1 MSQAPGPGRRA
12 AVTLE
17 AVAKHVQVSRATVSL
32 VLRGSPLVAAATR
45 ERVQAAMAEL
55 GYIYNRG
62 AAKLRASSSKVI
74 GVLIADL
81 GNPFFGE
88 MTAGVDNALSDA
100 DWAVFLTNTG
110 ESVAKQDIVL
120 RRMREHGVD
129 GVIVCPAAGS
139 DERLIHQLAD
149 WGLPCVQASRYV
161 SLDGSDCVTTDYAR
175 GMHDATRHL
184 IGLGHRRIALIG
196 GDRQHSATTARCEGY
211 REAMRHAGLEERFVG
226 VATTRSAGADAL
238 NQLLDANEPPT
249 AAVCY
254 NDFVAHGA
262 ITALADRGMLAGRDF
277 ALVGFDDMNEASFC
291 RPSLTTIKTRP
302 YEIGERAGQMLLAR
316 MANPDRPFDRVVF
329 PAELVVRESCGAAL
343 GGSLGAGTALGA
355 DRANAHNAVRQHV
368 GA

>member
-1 MSQAPGPGRRA
+1 MNQAPGPGRRA

-17 AVAKHVQVSRATVSL
+17 AVARHVQVSRATVSL

-55 GYIYNRG
+55 GYVYNRG

-110 ESVAKQDIVL
+110 ESVAKQDSVL

-139 DERLIHQLAD
+139 DEGLIRQLAD

-161 SLDGSDCVTTDYAR
+161 SLDGSDCVTTDYER
-175 GMHDATRHL
+175 GMRDATDHL

-196 GDRQHSATTARCEGY
+196 GDRQHSATTARREGFSA
-211 REAMRHAGLEERFVG
+211 AMRQAGLREDLIVRC
-226 VATTRSAGADAL
+226 ATTRRAGADAIGE
-238 NQLLDANEPPT
+238 LLALAEPPT

-254 NDFVAHGA
+254 NDYVAHGA
-262 ITALADRGMLAGRDF
+262 ITALVDRGLHAGRDF

-291 RPSLTTIKTRP
+291 RPALTTVKTRP
-302 YEIGERAGQMLLAR
+302 YEIGERAVQMLLAR
-316 MANPDRPFDRVVF
+316 MAQPERPFDRVVF
-329 PAELVVRESCGAAL
+329 PAELVVRASCGAAL
-343 GGSLGAGTALGA
+343 GAGEAS
-355 DRANAHNAVRQHV
+355 AHNAGRQPV

>member
-1 MSQAPGPGRRA
+1 MSQVSGPGRRT

-81 GNPFFGE
+81 SNPFFGE
-88 MTAGVDNALSDA
+88 MTAGVDNALSGA
-100 DWAVFLTNTG
+100 DWAVFLANTD
-110 ESVAKQDIVL
+110 ESVAKQDSML

-129 GVIVCPAAGS
+129 GVILCPAAGS

-161 SLDGSDCVTTDYAR
+161 SLDASDCVTTDYAR
-175 GMHDATRHL
+175 GMREATEHL

-196 GDRQHSATTARCEGY
+196 GDRQHSATSARCEGY
-211 REAMRHAGLEERFVG
+211 QAAMRHAGLADDLIIG
-226 VATTRSAGADAL
+226 VATTRQAGADAL
-238 NQLLDANEPPT
+238 NALLDSPEAPT

-262 ITALADRGMLAGRDF
+262 ITALSDRGMLAGRDF

-291 RPSLTTIKTRP
+291 RPPLTTVKTRP

-316 MANPDRPFDRVVF
+316 MANPDRPIDRVVF
-329 PAELVVRESCGAAL
+329 PAELVVRASCGAAL
-343 GGSLGAGTALGA
+343 GVNL
-355 DRANAHNAVRQHV
+355 ANAHNARQSV